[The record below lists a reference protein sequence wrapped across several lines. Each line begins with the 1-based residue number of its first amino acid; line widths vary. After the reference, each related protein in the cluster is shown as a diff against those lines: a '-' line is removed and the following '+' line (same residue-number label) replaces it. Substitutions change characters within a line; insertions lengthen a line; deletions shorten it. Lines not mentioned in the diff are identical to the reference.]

1 MTDEQTNET
10 DTQGKETPAT
20 TEEKSKSTL
29 LIDVANLAADR
40 MEKANKE
47 TERLFKKQE
56 ERDARIALGGELGG
70 RAEVVLVTEEEA
82 KKKRAEEFFKGTALG
97 DAISGK

>member
-10 DTQGKETPAT
+10 DTEGKETPPT
-20 TEEKSKSTL
+20 TEEKPKSTL

-70 RAEVVLVTEEEA
+70 RTEVVLVTEEEA
-82 KKKRAEEFFKGTALG
+82 KKKRAGEFFKGTALG
-97 DAISGK
+97 GAISEL